1 MSEANKSPTSPLSGL
16 VRSSARLAGD
26 ILEMGEL
33 HLELAKQDS
42 RDALSRSIAPLA
54 LIGLGASGAIA
65 GLPLLGLAA
74 SSALIDQGGWSPCY
88 AYLVSGVGM
97 ILLSIVLA
105 ICGGWGLRQSMRTF
119 ARSTGELSKNLAWL
133 KSLARETSTQQ

>member
-1 MSEANKSPTSPLSGL
+1 MSDANKSFTSPISGL

-26 ILEMGEL
+26 VLEIAEL

-42 RDALSRSIAPLA
+42 RDALSRSVAPLA
-54 LIGLGASGAIA
+54 LIALGASGAIA

-74 SSALIDQGGWSPCY
+74 SSALIDQAGWSPCY
-88 AYLVSGVGM
+88 AYLLSGCGM
-97 ILLSIVLA
+97 LLLSILVGF
-105 ICGGWGLRQSMRTF
+105 CGAWGLRQSMLTF
-119 ARSTGELSKNLAWL
+119 ARSTGELAKNFAWL